1 MSLFRYTR
9 DEYDNMYIRY
19 PDNLVQ
25 YLISH
30 LRGEAFLR
38 IYEYVNCDGTLY
50 TLKEVRTIFGLIS
63 QYFFIFGRNQEILCR
78 DVNNNISS
86 LNEIVIQFFN
96 PRRWGWRK

>member
-19 PDNLVQ
+19 PDKIVQ

-38 IYEYVNCDGTLY
+38 IYEYVNRDGTL
-50 TLKEVRTIFGLIS
+50 
-63 QYFFIFGRNQEILCR
+63 
-78 DVNNNISS
+78 
-86 LNEIVIQFFN
+86 
-96 PRRWGWRK
+96 